1 MGLGRTDSI
10 PNGAGLAMTIILE
23 DGTALALCD
32 SLRVPSLT
40 SSPGGEDDVFVCR
53 HSSVV
58 TLSEIPHC
66 LHGSDV

>member
-1 MGLGRTDSI
+1 MTLVLKGGTD
-10 PNGAGLAMTIILE
+10 
-23 DGTALALCD
+23 LALCD

-58 TLSEIPHC
+58 TLSEIPHR